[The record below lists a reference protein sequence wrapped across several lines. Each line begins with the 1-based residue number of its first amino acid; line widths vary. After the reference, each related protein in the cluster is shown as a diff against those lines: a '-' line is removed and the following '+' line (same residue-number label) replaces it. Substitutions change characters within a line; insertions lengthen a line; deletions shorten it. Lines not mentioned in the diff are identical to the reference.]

1 MTLPSDLE
9 KRISKIEIRNKKVEL
24 DKKWETSYSRI
35 ISIVIITYS
44 FMSLFFISIDVEKPF
59 VNAIVPTFGFVLSTL
74 SINIFKKIWIKLQ

>member
-44 FMSLFFISIDVEKPF
+44 FMSLFFISIDAEKPF

-74 SINIFKKIWIKLQ
+74 SINIFKKI